1 MGGSPSISGG
11 MTQAEYQA
19 QLDEQRAYSERQEK
33 QMREFYEQQLLKQ
46 EETARQM
53 AEQAKQ
59 KERDEIAQA
68 ERAEEMLQQEAAAQS
83 GQTQEGSSQSNEEDE
98 DAFDFYSSL
107 YQGLEERPE

>member
-19 QLDEQRAYSERQEK
+19 QLDEQRAYSEAQEK
-33 QMREFYEQQLLKQ
+33 KMREFYEEQMIKQ
-46 EETARQM
+46 EETARQA

-59 KERDEIAQA
+59 EEINRIAEAEAAEDALQEEIAAQT
-68 ERAEEMLQQEAAAQS
+68 EEETAEE
-83 GQTQEGSSQSNEEDE
+83 TTEG

>member
-11 MTQAEYQA
+11 MTQAQYQQ
-19 QLDEQRAYSERQEK
+19 QLDEQRAYNERQEK

-59 KERDEIAQA
+59 KEKDEIAQA
-68 ERAEEMLQQEAAAQS
+68 ERAEEMLQEEAAAQS
-83 GQTQEGSSQSNEEDE
+83 GQQETGTSEDTDE
-98 DAFDFYSSL
+98 DAFDFYGSL
-107 YQGLEERPE
+107 YQGLEQRPE